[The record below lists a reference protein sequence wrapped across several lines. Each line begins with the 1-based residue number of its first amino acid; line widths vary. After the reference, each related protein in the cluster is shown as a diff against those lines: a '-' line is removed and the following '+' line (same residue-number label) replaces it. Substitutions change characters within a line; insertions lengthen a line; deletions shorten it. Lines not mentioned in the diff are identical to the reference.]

1 MNRKIFLVF
10 SILWLVFSLL
20 APSLS
25 AKAEGN
31 GQPDLQAIDTFLQEQ
46 VRTNRIPGLAVTIV
60 KGDKVIFAKGY
71 GETSPG
77 KPVTPQTQFYIGS
90 VTKSFTALAALQ
102 LVEQGK
108 LNLDASV
115 QQYLPWFQV
124 TDPQAAS
131 QITVRHLLNH
141 TSGLNEK
148 GDPNAAAYT
157 DSLESQA
164 RLLKNVRPA
173 APAGS
178 RYEYCNQNYRLV
190 GLLIETISGQSYGDY
205 LRDHIFIPLGMTH
218 SVTNPADAPDLAQG
232 YSRFFGFA
240 LPRSQRYIPGALP
253 SGYLITTAEDMGQYL
268 RAQINNQQADGTP
281 MLQSETLSA
290 MRTPPIGVNSDY
302 GMGWMVMENDN
313 TLVHGGAL
321 ENFQSFVAFGLKE
334 RVGFVMLVNQNSME
348 NMLFENNAIRDGLLA
363 LLNGET
369 PQKTSYA
376 WISWLLIGLFIADL
390 LNHLRLYWMLPRW
403 LEKTAKQPRPWLW
416 LKVLLGII
424 FPATVVFGVPS
435 LVHALEG
442 GAPNW
447 VEPFNLMP
455 DLTVW
460 LLLGMALNLV
470 RSVLHAFALL
480 RNPIH

>member
-1 MNRKIFLVF
+1 MKRKIFLVF
-10 SILWLVFSLL
+10 SILWLVLSLL

-46 VRTNRIPGLAVTIV
+46 VRTNRIPGLAVAIV
-60 KGDKVIFAKGY
+60 KGDQVIFAKGY
-71 GETSPG
+71 GQVAPG
-77 KPVTPQTQFYIGS
+77 QPVTPQTQFYIGS

-108 LNLDASV
+108 LNLDAPV

-124 TDPQAAS
+124 ADPQAAS

-178 RYEYCNQNYRLV
+178 RYEYYNQNYRLV
-190 GLLIETISGQSYGDY
+190 GLLIETVSGQSYGDY
-205 LRDHIFIPLGMTH
+205 LRDHVFIPLGMSH
-218 SVTNPADAPDLAQG
+218 SVANPADAPDLAQG

-281 MLQSETLSA
+281 MLQPGTLST
-290 MRTPPIGVNSDY
+290 MRTPPIGINSDY
-302 GMGWMVMENDN
+302 GMGWMVLENGN

-334 RVGFVMLVNQNSME
+334 KVGFVMLVNQNSME
-348 NMLFENNAIRDGLLA
+348 NMLFESNTIRDGLLA
-363 LLNGET
+363 FLNGEM

-376 WISWLLIGLFIADL
+376 WIGWLLLGLFIADL
-390 LNHLRLYWMLPRW
+390 FNHLRLYWMLPRW
-403 LEKTAKQPRPWLW
+403 LEKTAKQPRSWLW
-416 LKVLLGII
+416 LKVLVGIL
-424 FPATVVFGVPS
+424 FPAAVIFGLPP

-442 GAPNW
+442 GVPNW

-455 DLTVW
+455 DLTIW
-460 LLLGMALNLV
+460 LLLGMGLSLV
-470 RSVLHAFALL
+470 RSILHTFALL
-480 RNPIH
+480 RNPV